1 MLSNEKL
8 RQMGVATLQE
18 LNAIDN
24 FMFNELTM
32 QEDQEKAKRF
42 CRTIIEPIIGAKIRN
57 LELIPQKIQQGSTP
71 KNHGIQM
78 DAYIK
83 AFIDTNGQLQQ
94 DVELRVEPT
103 IFDLE
108 PNTYESDT
116 SEQLRRARYYHSM
129 IDKQILPTGHTYDS
143 LDRVVIIFILPYD
156 PFGYDRML
164 YTIKRHCLEEPQM
177 DYNDGDLTYFLYAYG
192 NKDIPRKELRD
203 MLQFLVDSS
212 DKNATNEDLVAIR
225 AMMNEIKHNSEV
237 EVKYMN
243 AMEHER
249 QILAR
254 GIKQGIEQNTFSL
267 IKAKLA
273 KGKDISTIA
282 QELETT
288 ENQIQI
294 LIDKI
299 SSMEESGN

>member
-1 MLSNEKL
+1 
-8 RQMGVATLQE
+8 
-18 LNAIDN
+18 
-24 FMFNELTM
+24 
-32 QEDQEKAKRF
+32 
-42 CRTIIEPIIGAKIRN
+42 
-57 LELIPQKIQQGSTP
+57 
-71 KNHGIQM
+71 
-78 DAYIK
+78 
-83 AFIDTNGQLQQ
+83 
-94 DVELRVEPT
+94 
-103 IFDLE
+103 
-108 PNTYESDT
+108 
-116 SEQLRRARYYHSM
+116 
-129 IDKQILPTGHTYDS
+129 
-143 LDRVVIIFILPYD
+143 
-156 PFGYDRML
+156 ML